1 MARRRIGFWQRF
13 AVVLVKSVM
22 TIWTR
27 RSWRGMEHLPRSGG
41 IIIVPNHI
49 SHADPLVAAHF
60 VYDSGRWPQFL
71 GKASLFRV
79 PLVGGILR
87 RCWQIPVERG
97 TSSAV
102 QSLDLLVDTVDGGGA
117 VVIYP
122 EGTTTREPELW
133 PMKGKTGAA
142 RLALAT
148 GAPVI
153 PVAMWGPERM
163 FDPRTTRLNPRPRI
177 PVTVVAGPPVD
188 LKRWAGVPP
197 TKAVLEEMTDVI
209 MLRLRDLLAEV
220 RQTDPPALWEQPG
233 RAGHPGAAT

>member
-1 MARRRIGFWQRF
+1 M
-13 AVVLVKSVM
+13 
-22 TIWTR
+22 
-27 RSWRGMEHLPRSGG
+27 
-41 IIIVPNHI
+41 IIVPNHI

-60 VYDSGRWPQFL
+60 VYDSGRWPRFL
-71 GKASLFRV
+71 GKVSLFRI

-97 TSSAV
+97 TAAAV
-102 QSLDLLVDTVDGGGA
+102 QSLDLLVEVVNGGGA

-133 PMKGKTGAA
+133 PMKAKTGVA

-163 FDPRTTRLNPRPRI
+163 FDPRTSRLNPRPRI

-188 LKRWAGVPP
+188 LDRWAGVPP
-197 TKAVLEEMTDVI
+197 TKAVLEEMTEVI
-209 MLRLRDLLAEV
+209 MLRLRDLLGEV
-220 RQTDPPALWEQPG
+220 RQAEPPPLWERPH
-233 RAGHPGAAT
+233 RAEHPGAAA

>member
-1 MARRRIGFWQRF
+1 MARRRSGFWPRF
-13 AVVLVKSVM
+13 AVVLIKSVM

-27 RSWRGMEHLPRSGG
+27 RSWRGMEHLRRPGG
-41 IIIVPNHI
+41 MILVPNHI

-60 VYDSGRWPQFL
+60 IYDSGRWPRFL
-71 GKASLFRV
+71 GKASLFRI
-79 PLVGGILR
+79 PLVGRILR

-97 TSSAV
+97 TTAAV
-102 QSLDLLVDTVDGGGA
+102 QSLDRLVEVVNSGGA

-133 PMKGKTGAA
+133 PMRAKTGAA

-163 FDPRTTRLNPRPRI
+163 FDPRTSRLNPRPRI

-188 LKRWAGVPP
+188 LDRWAGVPP

-220 RQTDPPALWEQPG
+220 RQADPPALWERP
-233 RAGHPGAAT
+233 RRPERPGAAT

>member
-1 MARRRIGFWQRF
+1 MARRRIGFWPRF
-13 AVVLVKSVM
+13 AVVLIKSVM

-27 RSWRGMEHLPRSGG
+27 RSWRGMEYLRRPGG
-41 IIIVPNHI
+41 MIIVPNHI

-60 VYDSGRWPQFL
+60 VYDSGRWPRFL
-71 GKASLFRV
+71 GKVSLFRI

-97 TSSAV
+97 TAAAV
-102 QSLDLLVDTVDGGGA
+102 QSLDLLVEVVNGGGA

-133 PMKGKTGAA
+133 PMKAKTGVA

-163 FDPRTTRLNPRPRI
+163 FDPRTSRLNPRPRI

-188 LKRWAGVPP
+188 LDRWAGVPP
-197 TKAVLEEMTDVI
+197 TKAVLEEMTEVI

-220 RQTDPPALWEQPG
+220 RQAEPPPLWERP
-233 RAGHPGAAT
+233 RHAEHPGAAA